1 VLVPAGQEE
10 RIEIKVKA
18 AQRHLTGR
26 VKQSPYEFQLEPD
39 KGDTRFVKGELEV
52 FPRIPQRV
60 FLFLVVLLGLPTVIG
75 VSFLRQGISVAKGL
89 AADATAEQIAA
100 ITATATADVAITEAI
115 ALSASEATATADFRA
130 TGAWLTLDTDQDGL
144 TNGEEIEVGTDHTDH
159 DMDNDG
165 LLDGEEIRPN
175 GVAPYQTNVN
185 LFDTDSD
192 GLSDWEEVNGNPNA
206 IGEAQDQFTLPYTSD
221 TDNDGIPDNLDADS
235 EAPPTPTPIPEMNLL
250 ENPSFESFFEPFRE
264 QSGAFTKQELM
275 VPDSWFLMVDDNVP
289 NIIDGDNFVF
299 PEMGLVTMDQLSE
312 CVGGRMET
320 ICEIFSGEQAL
331 KVFKDGL
338 PIRFALFTDISL
350 APGEYRFRI
359 HFFAD
364 AVAAEIGNQKQ
375 FAGPESAQIQLC
387 VVGGEYPHLDW
398 EPVEVG
404 IVSSREVTFFVP
416 EQRRVLIYVKFQN
429 IHTISNNGWFLD
441 DWNLQQTGVFQEE
454 RVGEYSDDH
463 GCTADLTRAYSNR

>member
-1 VLVPAGQEE
+1 
-10 RIEIKVKA
+10 
-18 AQRHLTGR
+18 
-26 VKQSPYEFQLEPD
+26 
-39 KGDTRFVKGELEV
+39 
-52 FPRIPQRV
+52 
-60 FLFLVVLLGLPTVIG
+60 
-75 VSFLRQGISVAKGL
+75 
-89 AADATAEQIAA
+89 
-100 ITATATADVAITEAI
+100 
-115 ALSASEATATADFRA
+115 
-130 TGAWLTLDTDQDGL
+130 
-144 TNGEEIEVGTDHTDH
+144 
-159 DMDNDG
+159 
-165 LLDGEEIRPN
+165 
-175 GVAPYQTNVN
+175 
-185 LFDTDSD
+185 
-192 GLSDWEEVNGNPNA
+192 
-206 IGEAQDQFTLPYTSD
+206 
-221 TDNDGIPDNLDADS
+221 
-235 EAPPTPTPIPEMNLL
+235 
-250 ENPSFESFFEPFRE
+250 
-264 QSGAFTKQELM
+264 
-275 VPDSWFLMVDDNVP
+275 
-289 NIIDGDNFVF
+289 
-299 PEMGLVTMDQLSE
+299 
-312 CVGGRMET
+312 
-320 ICEIFSGEQAL
+320 L